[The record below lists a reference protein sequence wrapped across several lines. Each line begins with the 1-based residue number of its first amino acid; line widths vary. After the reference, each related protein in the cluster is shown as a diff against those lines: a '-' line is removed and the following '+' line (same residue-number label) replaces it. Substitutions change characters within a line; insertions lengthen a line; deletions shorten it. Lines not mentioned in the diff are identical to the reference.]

1 MRVIV
6 GTTALIFAVAAHA
19 ADIGQ
24 IKSAAGTVH
33 IERDGKVIAA
43 PIGSGVKQS
52 DKLVTG
58 ADGTIGV
65 TFLDNSLISAGPNSV
80 LVLDRYNYNPT
91 TAAGRFDASLKK
103 GTIAVVSGKM
113 VKQKAESMQIRTP
126 STVMGVRG
134 TEFVVRVDDSGS

>member
-1 MRVIV
+1 MRTIV
-6 GTTALIFAVAAHA
+6 CTAALMFAVAAQA

-33 IERDGKVIAA
+33 IERDGKLIAA
-43 PIGSGVKQS
+43 PIGSTVKQS

-80 LVLDRYNYNPT
+80 LVLERYSYDPT
-91 TAAGRFDASLKK
+91 TAAGRFDASLTK

-113 VKQKAESMQIRTP
+113 VKQKPESMRIRTP